1 MKRAREPPVRPCRGQ
16 ALEVARHAED
26 GSLSVDPRVIGET
39 TAADDALH
47 ELLEAC
53 EALWLR
59 RRVLVLRDGV
69 DEGEFE
75 PIKIPEEDN
84 AADVYTKYLVFQKW
98 KRHTDFINN
107 MNKQREDKAIARMAL
122 VTAAYS
128 SE

>member
-1 MKRAREPPVRPCRGQ
+1 VANDDGALKR
-16 ALEVARHAED
+16 
-26 GSLSVDPRVIGET
+26 
-39 TAADDALH
+39 
-47 ELLEAC
+47 
-53 EALWLR
+53 ALWLR

-69 DEGEFE
+69 EEGEFE

-84 AADVYTKYLVFQKW
+84 ASDVYTKYLVFQKW

>member
-1 MKRAREPPVRPCRGQ
+1 MEPWCLSFSFSPRLTLRSRDTNDDGALKR
-16 ALEVARHAED
+16 
-26 GSLSVDPRVIGET
+26 
-39 TAADDALH
+39 
-47 ELLEAC
+47 
-53 EALWLR
+53 ALWLR

-84 AADVYTKYLVFQKW
+84 ASDVYTKYLVFQKW

-107 MNKQREDKAIARMAL
+107 MNKKREDKAIARMAL